1 MGSNASNECLNPASP
16 TPTAQLTLHIEN
28 TNPQE
33 QNSENHIV
41 PPINIPETN
50 ETNQHHNIYSYNPP
64 TTSKRTISDVITPPP
79 ITTEIGEQFPKPS
92 QKAPKKIRH
101 SHPTDLEFN
110 QLMAPTKELFKDGKL
125 PITFEGISDFFE
137 NSTGTNDL
145 LSLAKT
151 YTSDIPALL
160 EVLKQMY
167 PCFTDKRMKTKCTK
181 IQRKIRKQIEVESI
195 ELDYEAE
202 SDVSQDSSQ
211 GTF

>member
-1 MGSNASNECLNPASP
+1 
-16 TPTAQLTLHIEN
+16 
-28 TNPQE
+28 
-33 QNSENHIV
+33 
-41 PPINIPETN
+41 
-50 ETNQHHNIYSYNPP
+50 
-64 TTSKRTISDVITPPP
+64 
-79 ITTEIGEQFPKPS
+79 
-92 QKAPKKIRH
+92 
-101 SHPTDLEFN
+101 
-110 QLMAPTKELFKDGKL
+110 MAPTKELFKDGKL